1 MKPRSHQRRRPIP
14 AAIACTATVVALLGA
29 AFPGLASA
37 SVVSLSIDPLAPK
50 KNEPFTLF
58 ANGTSLAPV
67 TSPDG
72 NVVEL
77 GYAVGGGLCPPTAAE
92 AFPPDARGTDSVV
105 RPVADG
111 DFRTEY
117 YIPGVHGGRLRVC
130 GYVYAAKG
138 PPFRSDPPLAFHGF
152 DFALA
157 ETCES
162 ATRRLKQARNRLA
175 RAKRKLARAKR
186 QLRKAKRTG
195 SKAQIRKARAKVRK
209 TRRKVRRSRRAV
221 RNARE
226 DREHAC
232 QEGARG

>member
-1 MKPRSHQRRRPIP
+1 M
-14 AAIACTATVVALLGA
+14 ATVVALLGA

-37 SVVSLSIDPLAPK
+37 SVVSLSVDPLAPK

-72 NVVEL
+72 NIVEF
-77 GYAVGGGLCPPTAAE
+77 GWVVGGGLCPPTAVE
-92 AFPPDARGTDSVV
+92 AFPRDDAGSDSAV
-105 RPVADG
+105 RPIADG
-111 DFRTEY
+111 DFHAEY
-117 YIPGVHGGRLRVC
+117 HIPGVEGVRLRVC

-162 ATRRLKQARNRLA
+162 ATARLERARNRLA
-175 RAKRKLARAKR
+175 RAKRKLARAKG

-195 SKAQIRKARAKVRK
+195 SRAQIRKARAKVRK